1 MHQIPQDL
9 GEKLNGISAEEA
21 PPDSFSH
28 VQFSWAQLAIHTHQ
42 AEDCSP
48 LCAAHTGAG
57 GLPEGTC
64 SFPFSYVTC
73 TSSFCSSAVRCMAQ
87 NRGKA
92 HLKVCGVPLIPS
104 LWAFK
109 GKRRIL
115 TRMDQQTEIHFSLWY
130 QGLPPFLAAPSCP
143 PAACAR
149 SAVGQCEQGQGYRNW

>member
-1 MHQIPQDL
+1 MGSQQKRHLQTLFPTY
-9 GEKLNGISAEEA
+9 
-21 PPDSFSH
+21 SFPGLSS
-28 VQFSWAQLAIHTHQ
+28 QSTLTKQRTAAR
-42 AEDCSP
+42 
-48 LCAAHTGAG
+48 CAAHTGAG
-57 GLPEGTC
+57 SLPEGTC
-64 SFPFSYVTC
+64 SFPFRYVTC
-73 TSSFCSSAVRCMAQ
+73 TSSFCSSAVRCMAK

-115 TRMDQQTEIHFSLWY
+115 TRMDQQMEIHFSLWY

-149 SAVGQCEQGQGYRNW
+149 SAVGQCEQGQG